1 MKRNNIDTAP
11 TYTNIYDKP
20 IKLYP
25 TNINI
30 LDIFI
35 NKPIKN
41 NTDIIGFL
49 LTIVNIPKKIDIKKI
64 ISTISIV
71 NPLLTKSFNKII
83 LPILNLMIFH
93 YNIHIYIIS
102 RLNIV

>member
-25 TNINI
+25 ININI
-30 LDIFI
+30 PAIFT

-41 NTDIIGFL
+41 NTD
-49 LTIVNIPKKIDIKKI
+49 NYW
-64 ISTISIV
+64 ISTYYSIIY
-71 NPLLTKSFNKII
+71 LII
-83 LPILNLMIFH
+83 
-93 YNIHIYIIS
+93 Y
-102 RLNIV
+102 R